1 LNKVVKELAVL
12 FKTVKFTAK
21 INSGRSPKKRV
32 LTSGEEIS
40 E

>member
-12 FKTVKFTAK
+12 FKAVKFTAK
-21 INSGRSPKKRV
+21 IRGGVPRREV